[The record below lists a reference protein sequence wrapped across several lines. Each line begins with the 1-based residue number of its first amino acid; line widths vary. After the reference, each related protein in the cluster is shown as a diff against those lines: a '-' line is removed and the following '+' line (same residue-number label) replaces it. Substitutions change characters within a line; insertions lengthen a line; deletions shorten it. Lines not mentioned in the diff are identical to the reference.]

1 MKLYID
7 NSNLSSN
14 ALDPIATFE
23 ELKTT
28 DIGSMYSLYETM
40 LVKELHISGDLS
52 KRIEDIVSLKYK
64 LVGRNKKHIKF
75 IQDVLNNLN
84 FDDLIGELAKGIYYG
99 YSLINLEW
107 KNKIPI
113 NWKPI
118 PLHLLQYDNL
128 IDKNLYIND
137 YIGNQIFIKD
147 NDYKFLSYK
156 ESNTDLEKSGIAR
169 HLVYYVSLKHF
180 FQNSFANAV
189 NEWGLK
195 KIILYTD
202 ECNNDRECLESKAYE
217 LNQLLSE
224 NGIAVIQKGL
234 NDEGNSG
241 NNIVTLDPQDI
252 SPTQLV
258 SVNSYFDRKISNLVL
273 GYTLG
278 SDNNGNG
285 SYALAQVQ
293 VEAKAP
299 KINRD
304 KINISQAVQVLINN
318 IVKFNNLSPI
328 TFEYLDENVDTNQFL
343 NILLKLQQVGYSV
356 DEETIKN
363 NLKIDVKKLYEQTRT
378 DNTEHN

>member
-28 DIGSMYSLYETM
+28 DIGNMYSLYETM

-52 KRIEDIVSLKYK
+52 KRIEDLVSLKYK
-64 LVGRNKKHIKF
+64 IVGKNKKHIKF

-118 PLHLLQYDNL
+118 PLYLLQYDNL
-128 IDKNLYIND
+128 IDKNLFIND
-137 YIGNQIFIKD
+137 YMGNRIFIKD
-147 NDYKFLSYK
+147 NDYKFLTYK

-202 ECNNDRECLESKAYE
+202 ECNNDRDCLESKAYE
-217 LNQLLSE
+217 LNQLLSD

-252 SPTQLV
+252 APTQLV

-304 KINISQAVQVLINN
+304 KINISQAVQVLINS

-356 DEETIKN
+356 DEETIKD

>member
-128 IDKNLYIND
+128 IDKNLFIND
-137 YIGNQIFIKD
+137 YIGNKIFIKN
-147 NDYKFLSYK
+147 NDYKFLTYK

-356 DEETIKN
+356 DEDTIKN
-363 NLKIDVKKLYEQTRT
+363 NLKIDVKKLYEQIRT

>member
-1 MKLYID
+1 M
-7 NSNLSSN
+7 
-14 ALDPIATFE
+14 
-23 ELKTT
+23 
-28 DIGSMYSLYETM
+28 
-40 LVKELHISGDLS
+40 
-52 KRIEDIVSLKYK
+52 
-64 LVGRNKKHIKF
+64 
-75 IQDVLNNLN
+75 
-84 FDDLIGELAKGIYYG
+84 
-99 YSLINLEW
+99 
-107 KNKIPI
+107 
-113 NWKPI
+113 
-118 PLHLLQYDNL
+118 
-128 IDKNLYIND
+128 YIND

-363 NLKIDVKKLYEQTRT
+363 NLKIDVKKLYEQTRP

>member
-356 DEETIKN
+356 DEETIKD

-378 DNTEHN
+378 DNTEPN

>member
-64 LVGRNKKHIKF
+64 IVGKNKKHIKF

-128 IDKNLYIND
+128 IDKNLFIND
-137 YIGNQIFIKD
+137 YIGNRIFIKN

>member
-363 NLKIDVKKLYEQTRT
+363 NLKIDVKKLYEQTRP